1 MKLRQTQ
8 PNRTL
13 GILFVIVIMVVLISG
28 LAPPAG
34 ADNNSGNMV
43 LKWKTGNWE
52 SEIEANDI
60 SVVLNNADDASG
72 F

>member
-28 LAPPAG
+28 LAPPTG
-34 ADNNSGNMV
+34 AQDGSDNLAV
-43 LKWKTGNWE
+43 TWETGDWE
-52 SEIEANDI
+52 SKIEASDI
-60 SVVLNNADDASG
+60 SVVLNNADNASG